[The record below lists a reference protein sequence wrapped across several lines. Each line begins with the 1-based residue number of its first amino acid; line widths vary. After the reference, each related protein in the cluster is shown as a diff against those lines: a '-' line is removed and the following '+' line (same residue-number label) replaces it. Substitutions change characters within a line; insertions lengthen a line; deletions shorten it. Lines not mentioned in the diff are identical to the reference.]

1 MRVTRIDP
9 AHAEE
14 QRTPNFVGRVLAQ
27 PLVADEAEV
36 LRLGAITFADGART
50 RLHRHDYDQVLLIT
64 GGAGIL
70 ATPSEAHHVAPGD
83 VVFVPAGEPHW
94 HGAQPGASMTHVSIN
109 LVGTTVFDTDDTDSP
124 GVPPGAS

>member
-1 MRVTRIDP
+1 MKVTRIDP

-14 QRTPNFVGRVLAQ
+14 QHAPQFVGRVLAQ
-27 PLVADEAEV
+27 PLVADEAEI

-70 ATPSEAHHVAPGD
+70 ATPSEQHHVSPGD

-94 HGAQPGASMTHVSIN
+94 HGAAPGASMTHVSIN
-109 LVGTTVFDTDDTDSP
+109 LVGTTVFDFDADAEP
-124 GVPPGAS
+124 AP